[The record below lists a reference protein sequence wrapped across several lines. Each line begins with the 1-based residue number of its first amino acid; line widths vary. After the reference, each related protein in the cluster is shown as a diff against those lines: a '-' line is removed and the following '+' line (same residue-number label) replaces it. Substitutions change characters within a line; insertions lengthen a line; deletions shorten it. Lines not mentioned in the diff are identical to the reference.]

1 MLPLFLPTQG
11 SRGGQLAAEHWPRV
25 SWLQVAKLHPS
36 RWAVWEVGVC
46 PDFRTKALR
55 IRKLQLEAR
64 RRKPRVRPT
73 LTGDVGRSYH
83 SSVAALWN
91 DLE

>member
-1 MLPLFLPTQG
+1 MPTQG
-11 SRGGQLAAEHWPRV
+11 SRGGQLAAELWRRV
-25 SWLQVAKLHPS
+25 SWLQVAKLHPF

-73 LTGDVGRSYH
+73 GDVGRSCH

-91 DLE
+91 DQE